1 MSISNYLEAKLMALV
16 FNGTSFANIANIWGA
31 LHTGTPGETATAS
44 PLASTPRSLIVFN
57 TANTSIATN
66 ATAVTWVVS
75 ATGFVTDI
83 SLWDSSATATANALW
98 SGPLNT
104 SKAVNAGDTVTLA
117 SGALTVTLT

>member
-31 LHTGTPGETATAS
+31 LHTGVPGETATAN

-66 ATAVTWVVS
+66 ATAVTWTVS
-75 ATGFVTDI
+75 ATGFITDI

-98 SGPLNT
+98 SGTLNT
-104 SKAVNAGDTVTLA
+104 SKAVNVGDTVTLA